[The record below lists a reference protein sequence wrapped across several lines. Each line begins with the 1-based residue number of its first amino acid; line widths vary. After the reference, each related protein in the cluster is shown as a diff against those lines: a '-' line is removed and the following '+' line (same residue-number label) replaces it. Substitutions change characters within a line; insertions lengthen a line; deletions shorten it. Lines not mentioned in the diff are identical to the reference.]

1 MSIHSPLPLPPP
13 PKHPVYLTSQ
23 ANENASPVISAC
35 KTGSAKRVTAVT
47 PLFPYSRQPDLAYR
61 KQGAPLSK
69 PTSDSKYTFESVPP
83 TPGHGVA
90 QSDALSNDVD
100 LSKALN
106 KVRLS
111 HHEQNGTTGRSH
123 SGSLSQANSFTTH
136 DYDVNLD
143 PKAVE
148 AVEAKP
154 GYKRWVAQAGTL
166 IADLLTCAG
175 ADQYVYHVR
184 QLAITL
190 CRHANIGPA
199 WLHLICTMLS
209 TKASSTYPWTTYT
222 AARC

>member
-1 MSIHSPLPLPPP
+1 MSIHLSPTAPAPAPSS
-13 PKHPVYLTSQ
+13 TSQ
-23 ANENASPVISAC
+23 ANEHASPVISAC

-90 QSDALSNDVD
+90 QSDALSNGD

-123 SGSLSQANSFTTH
+123 SGSLSQPNSFTTH

-175 ADQYVYHVR
+175 ADQYVYQAR
-184 QLAITL
+184 QLAITP
-190 CRHANIGPA
+190 CRYANTNA
-199 WLHLICTMLS
+199 VWSHLICTMLS
-209 TKASSTYPWTTYT
+209 TKVSSTYPWTTYT
-222 AARC
+222 AARY